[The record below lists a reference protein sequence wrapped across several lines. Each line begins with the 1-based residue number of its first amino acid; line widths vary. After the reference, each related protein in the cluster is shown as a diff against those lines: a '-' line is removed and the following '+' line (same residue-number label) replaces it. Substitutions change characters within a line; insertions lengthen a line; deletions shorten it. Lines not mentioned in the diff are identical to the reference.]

1 VQARWALIVGSK
13 SEVVFVCVFV
23 CMSVHYGF
31 AVEIYGFRYSLR
43 TCLARD
49 AHDAIA
55 MERRSRR
62 G

>member
-1 VQARWALIVGSK
+1 MQARRALIVGSK
-13 SEVVFVCVFV
+13 SEVVFVC
-23 CMSVHYGF
+23 MSVRYGF
-31 AVEIYGFRYSLR
+31 MVEIYGFRYSLR

-55 MERRSRR
+55 MEREQRSRR